1 MNTKLTHIIAIALAA
16 LLALTGTGILW
27 KRRKLRL

>member
-1 MNTKLTHIIAIALAA
+1 MNTKPIRIITITLAA